1 MAEHFDLAA
10 VHHGGDPDDAFRTAN
25 VGFSPGDAATPEPY
39 LYVGPSQRDG
49 LDDPFWNV
57 SYGAQLGHA
66 DLAAADDPAAMAW
79 RSSVAPWRCWPPLAE
94 EVGGRAAA
102 ARPHLPCHSPPTLDQ
117 GPPMARVQAND
128 ITINAIKLGE
138 GLSGPLPPVV
148 FVHGLIMDNLSSY
161 YYTVAP
167 ATSTET
173 EVVLYDLRGHG
184 VHRPACHRVHTRR
197 RPRRPRGAPC
207 HAPRAHP
214 RGPRWQQ
221 RRGHHRA
228 ARRDHPAR
236 ELVAGIGLIE
246 AHPVVEG
253 WGDHLMADIEELVA
267 GFDEPGV
274 REFITGEGGRKLKR
288 MAGVCEDMVTK
299 TSLPADLRAATV
311 MDAELLGRI
320 RCPALLLYGEA
331 SDILDRAELLAA
343 EIPGAELRILDGCS
357 TRCSWRPRRRSGSSC
372 TSGSDRCP

>member
-1 MAEHFDLAA
+1 
-10 VHHGGDPDDAFRTAN
+10 
-25 VGFSPGDAATPEPY
+25 
-39 LYVGPSQRDG
+39 
-49 LDDPFWNV
+49 
-57 SYGAQLGHA
+57 
-66 DLAAADDPAAMAW
+66 
-79 RSSVAPWRCWPPLAE
+79 
-94 EVGGRAAA
+94 
-102 ARPHLPCHSPPTLDQ
+102 
-117 GPPMARVQAND
+117 MARVQAND

-167 ATSTET
+167 AISTET

-184 VHRPACHRVHTRR
+184 LTDRPATGYTLDDALDDLEGLLAALHVPTPVVLVGNSVGGTIALHAAITR
-197 RPRRPRGAPC
+197 P
-207 HAPRAHP
+207 
-214 RGPRWQQ
+214 
-221 RRGHHRA
+221 
-228 ARRDHPAR
+228 

-288 MAGVCEDMVTK
+288 MAGVCEDMVTR

-343 EIPGAELRILDGCS
+343 EIPGAELRIVDGCS
-357 TRCSWRPRRRSGSSC
+357 HSVLMEAPEEIGEQLHEWLGSLPLASA
-372 TSGSDRCP
+372 